1 MLIAVNTRLLIKNR
15 IDGTGWFI
23 NETLKRITRDH
34 PEHDFVFLFDRQF
47 SKDFIFS
54 DNITTRIIHPQARH
68 PFLWYWW
75 FEISLT
81 LVLKKLKPDLFI
93 SPDGFLPLYIKT
105 PCIPVIH
112 DLNFYHRPNDLPR
125 MIRNYYN
132 RFFPKFAEKAT
143 RIITVS
149 EYSRKDI
156 AESYGVN
163 PEIIDVVYNGANEI
177 FKPASEIEKNETK
190 KRFTSGKDYF
200 VYAGSLHPRKNI
212 FSLLQAFED
221 FKKETGS
228 DMKLMLAG
236 ETLFTTPGL
245 KKKLKHMDYRND
257 VILTGRVSTEDMRLI
272 ISSATA
278 MTFVSHYEGFG
289 IPVLESMLCGVPVI
303 ASDITSIPEVAGDAV
318 LYINPSKPETI
329 TSAMKKIYTD
339 AKLRENLIEKG
350 FVQSRKFSWDKTA
363 KAFWESVEKV
373 LNCCTKVHKED
384 IKGHKEKEK
393 NRIINNING

>member
-54 DNITTRIIHPQARH
+54 DNITTRVIRPQTRH

-112 DLNFYHRPNDLPR
+112 DLNFFHRPNDLPR

-156 AESYGVN
+156 AESYGVD
-163 PEIIDVVYNGANEI
+163 PGIIDVVYNGANEI
-177 FKPASEIEKNETK
+177 FKPASEIEKRETK

-212 FSLLQAFED
+212 SSLLQAFED

-228 DMKLMLAG
+228 DMKLLLAG

-245 KKKLKHMDYRND
+245 KKKLKHMDYCID
-257 VILTGRVSTEDMRLI
+257 VILTGRVSTEDMQLI

-289 IPVLESMLCGVPVI
+289 IPVLESMQCGVPVI

-318 LYINPSKPETI
+318 LYINPSNPETI

-350 FVQSRKFSWDKTA
+350 IAQSRKFSWDKTA
-363 KAFWESVEKV
+363 KAFWESIEKV
-373 LNCCTKVHKED
+373 L
-384 IKGHKEKEK
+384 KGDVVMRKCSD
-393 NRIINNING
+393 

>member
-54 DNITTRIIHPQARH
+54 DNITTRVIRPQTRH

-112 DLNFYHRPNDLPR
+112 DLNFFHRPNDLPR

-156 AESYGVN
+156 AESYGVD
-163 PEIIDVVYNGANEI
+163 PGIIDVVYNGANEI
-177 FKPASEIEKNETK
+177 FKPASEIEKRETK

-212 FSLLQAFED
+212 SSLLQAFED

-228 DMKLMLAG
+228 DMKLLLAG

-245 KKKLKHMDYRND
+245 KKKLKHMDYCID
-257 VILTGRVSTEDMRLI
+257 VILTGRVSTEDMQLI

-289 IPVLESMLCGVPVI
+289 IPVLESMQCGVPVI

-318 LYINPSKPETI
+318 LYINPSNPETI

-339 AKLRENLIEKG
+339 AKLRENLIKKG

-363 KAFWESVEKV
+363 KALWESIEKV
-373 LNCCTKVHKED
+373 L
-384 IKGHKEKEK
+384 KGDVVMRKCSD
-393 NRIINNING
+393 

>member
-15 IDGTGWFI
+15 IDGTGWFV

-34 PEHDFVFLFDRQF
+34 PEHEFVFFFDRQF
-47 SKDFIFS
+47 SNDFIFS
-54 DNITTRIIHPQARH
+54 DNITARVIHPQARH

-75 FEISLT
+75 FEYSLT
-81 LVLKKLKPDLFI
+81 GALKKLKPDIFI
-93 SPDGFLPLYIKT
+93 SPDGFLPLSIKI

-112 DLNFYHRPNDLPR
+112 DLNFHHRPNDLPR
-125 MIRNYYN
+125 MVRNYYN
-132 RFFPKFAEKAT
+132 RYFPKFAEKAT

-156 AESYGVN
+156 AGSYN
-163 PEIIDVVYNGANEI
+163 IDPDIIDVVYNGADKI
-177 FKPASEIEKNETK
+177 FKPATEIEKNETK

-212 FSLLQAFED
+212 SALLRAFED

-228 DMKLMLAG
+228 DMKLVLAG
-236 ETLFTTPGL
+236 ETLFITPGM
-245 KKKLKHMDYRND
+245 KKKLKYMNYRND

-289 IPVLESMLCGVPVI
+289 IPVLESMQCGVPVI
-303 ASDITSIPEVAGDAV
+303 ASNTTSIPEVTGDAA
-318 LYINPSKPETI
+318 LYISPGKPETI
-329 TSAMKKIYTD
+329 LEAMKKITED
-339 AKLRENLIEKG
+339 FKLRENLIKKG
-350 FVQSRKFSWDKTA
+350 FVQSRNFSWEKTA
-363 KAFWESVEKV
+363 KALWESIEKV
-373 LNCCTKVHKED
+373 LRGNEVMK
-384 IKGHKEKEK
+384 
-393 NRIINNING
+393 

>member
-1 MLIAVNTRLLIKNR
+1 MWFTMELMKYLSRLQK
-15 IDGTGWFI
+15 
-23 NETLKRITRDH
+23 
-34 PEHDFVFLFDRQF
+34 
-47 SKDFIFS
+47 
-54 DNITTRIIHPQARH
+54 
-68 PFLWYWW
+68 
-75 FEISLT
+75 
-81 LVLKKLKPDLFI
+81 LKK
-93 SPDGFLPLYIKT
+93 
-105 PCIPVIH
+105 
-112 DLNFYHRPNDLPR
+112 
-125 MIRNYYN
+125 RN
-132 RFFPKFAEKAT
+132 
-143 RIITVS
+143 
-149 EYSRKDI
+149 
-156 AESYGVN
+156 
-163 PEIIDVVYNGANEI
+163 
-177 FKPASEIEKNETK
+177 K

-289 IPVLESMLCGVPVI
+289 IPVLESMQCGVPVI
-303 ASDITSIPEVAGDAV
+303 ASDITSIPEVAGNAA

-329 TSAMKKIYTD
+329 TSAMKKIITD
-339 AKLRENLIEKG
+339 TTLRGNLIEKG

-363 KAFWESVEKV
+363 KAFWESIEKV
-373 LNCCTKVHKED
+373 L
-384 IKGHKEKEK
+384 KGDVVMRKCSD
-393 NRIINNING
+393 

>member
-23 NETLKRITRDH
+23 NETLKRITREH
-34 PEHDFVFLFDRQF
+34 PEHDFIFLFDRQF

-54 DNITTRIIHPQARH
+54 DNITARVIHPQARH

-75 FEISLT
+75 FEFSLT
-81 LVLKKLKPDLFI
+81 RALKKLKPDIFI
-93 SPDGFLPLYIKT
+93 SPDGFLPLSIKI

-112 DLNFYHRPNDLPR
+112 DLNFFHRPDDLPL
-125 MIRNYYN
+125 IVRNYYN
-132 RFFPKFAEKAT
+132 RYFPKFVEKAT

-149 EYSRKDI
+149 QYSRKDI
-156 AESYGVN
+156 AESYNIN
-163 PEIIDVVYNGANEI
+163 PEIIDVVYNGADKI
-177 FKPASEIEKNETK
+177 FKPATEIEKNETK
-190 KRFTSGKDYF
+190 KRFSSGKDYF

-212 FSLLQAFED
+212 SALLQAFED

-228 DMKLMLAG
+228 DMKLVLAG
-236 ETLFTTPGL
+236 KILFTTPGM

-257 VILTGRVSTEDMRLI
+257 VILTGRVSTENMRLI

-289 IPVLESMLCGVPVI
+289 IPVLESMQCGVPVI
-303 ASDITSIPEVAGDAV
+303 VSNTTSIPEVAGDAV

-329 TSAMKKIYTD
+329 TSAMNKIITD
-339 AKLRENLIEKG
+339 TKLRENLIEKG

-363 KAFWESVEKV
+363 KALWESVEKV
-373 LNCCTKVHKED
+373 LGGEKLKVESL
-384 IKGHKEKEK
+384 
-393 NRIINNING
+393 

>member
-23 NETLKRITRDH
+23 IETLKRITRDH
-34 PEHDFVFLFDRQF
+34 PEHDFLFLFDRQF

-54 DNITTRIIHPQARH
+54 DNITARIIRPQARH

-75 FEISLT
+75 FEFSLT
-81 LVLKKLKPDLFI
+81 LALKKLKPDIFI
-93 SPDGFLPLYIKT
+93 SPDGFLPLSIKI

-112 DLNFYHRPNDLPR
+112 DLNFFHRPNDLPR
-125 MIRNYYN
+125 IVRNYYN
-132 RFFPKFAEKAT
+132 KFFPKFAEKAT

-156 AESYGVN
+156 AKCYGIDPV
-163 PEIIDVVYNGANEI
+163 IIDVVYNGANEI
-177 FKPASEIEKNETK
+177 FKPALEIEKKETK

-212 FSLLQAFED
+212 SSLLQAFED

-245 KKKLKHMDYRND
+245 KKKLKHLDYRND
-257 VILTGRVSTEDMRLI
+257 IILTGKVSYEDMRLI
-272 ISSATA
+272 ISSAMA

-289 IPVLESMLCGVPVI
+289 IPILESMQCGIPVI
-303 ASDITSIPEVAGDAV
+303 ASDITSIPEVAGNAV
-318 LYINPSKPETI
+318 LYINPSNPETI
-329 TSAMKKIYTD
+329 TSAMKEIYTD

-363 KAFWESVEKV
+363 KALWESIEKV
-373 LNCCTKVHKED
+373 LRGEKLKER
-384 IKGHKEKEK
+384 EK
-393 NRIINNING
+393 RR

>member
-54 DNITTRIIHPQARH
+54 DNITTRVIRPQTRH

-112 DLNFYHRPNDLPR
+112 DLNFFHRPNDLPR

-156 AESYGVN
+156 AESYGIN
-163 PEIIDVVYNGANEI
+163 PEIIDVVHNGANEI
-177 FKPASEIEKNETK
+177 FKPASEIEKKETK
-190 KRFTSGKDYF
+190 KHFTSGKDYF

-212 FSLLQAFED
+212 SSLLQAFED

-228 DMKLMLAG
+228 DMKLVLAG
-236 ETLFTTPGL
+236 ETLFTTPGM
-245 KKKLKHMDYRND
+245 KKKLKHIDYRND
-257 VILTGRVSTEDMRLI
+257 VILTGRVNTEDMRLI

-289 IPVLESMLCGVPVI
+289 IPVLESMQCGVPVI
-303 ASDITSIPEVAGDAV
+303 ASDITSIPEVAGNAV

-329 TSAMKKIYTD
+329 TSAMKKIITD
-339 AKLRENLIEKG
+339 TTLRGNLIEKG

-363 KAFWESVEKV
+363 KAFWESIEKV
-373 LNCCTKVHKED
+373 L
-384 IKGHKEKEK
+384 KGDVVMRKCSD
-393 NRIINNING
+393 

>member
-34 PEHDFVFLFDRQF
+34 PEHKFVFFFDRQF
-47 SKDFIFS
+47 SNDFIFS
-54 DNITTRIIHPQARH
+54 DNITARVIHPQARH

-75 FEISLT
+75 FEYSLT
-81 LVLKKLKPDLFI
+81 GALKKLKPDIFI
-93 SPDGFLPLYIKT
+93 SPDGFLPLSIKI

-112 DLNFYHRPNDLPR
+112 DLNFHHRPNDLPR
-125 MIRNYYN
+125 IIRNYYN
-132 RFFPKFAEKAT
+132 RCFPKFAEKAT

-156 AESYGVN
+156 AESYDID
-163 PEIIDVVYNGANEI
+163 PDIIDVVYNGADKI
-177 FKPASEIEKNETK
+177 FKPATEIEKNETK
-190 KRFTSGKDYF
+190 KRFFSGKDYF

-212 FSLLQAFED
+212 SALLQAFED

-228 DMKLMLAG
+228 DMKLVLAG
-236 ETLFTTPGL
+236 ETLFITPGM
-245 KKKLKHMDYRND
+245 KKKLKHMNYHND

-272 ISSATA
+272 ISSAMV

-289 IPVLESMLCGVPVI
+289 IPVLESMQCGVPVI
-303 ASDITSIPEVAGDAV
+303 ASNTTSIPEVAGDAA
-318 LYINPSKPETI
+318 LYISPGKPETI
-329 TSAMKKIYTD
+329 LEAMKKITED
-339 AKLRENLIEKG
+339 LKLRENLIKKG

-363 KAFWESVEKV
+363 KALWESIEKV
-373 LNCCTKVHKED
+373 LSCM
-384 IKGHKEKEK
+384 
-393 NRIINNING
+393 